1 MTLFLSGTI
10 CQLPWWKLSY
20 SLTLISEL
28 SSPYNLLSS
37 LPLFSG
43 FSLICSPPV
52 GQFIFLPSTRLFCL
66 CFLPVYYLI
75 CDPFLQPVFCFF
87 FFLLFLSVPLVL
99 LWHSFLSTSSC
110 YLASHWNSPGR
121 PTSARLSLGCPM
133 LPQDPALPASPYP
146 EWPHPVLTVAEQCPL
161 TPLLAVTK

>member
-1 MTLFLSGTI
+1 MTLFPSGTI

-20 SLTLISEL
+20 SLTLISEI
-28 SSPYNLLSS
+28 SSPYNLLLS

-75 CDPFLQPVFCFF
+75 CDPFLQPIFCFF
-87 FFLLFLSVPLVL
+87 FSFVLVSTFGAIVAFFSLYLILPPSFTLEFIWPSDFCPPEPGLPYVTTGPSPACLPLPRMA
-99 LWHSFLSTSSC
+99 TSS
-110 YLASHWNSPGR
+110 
-121 PTSARLSLGCPM
+121 
-133 LPQDPALPASPYP
+133 
-146 EWPHPVLTVAEQCPL
+146 PHCC
-161 TPLLAVTK
+161 